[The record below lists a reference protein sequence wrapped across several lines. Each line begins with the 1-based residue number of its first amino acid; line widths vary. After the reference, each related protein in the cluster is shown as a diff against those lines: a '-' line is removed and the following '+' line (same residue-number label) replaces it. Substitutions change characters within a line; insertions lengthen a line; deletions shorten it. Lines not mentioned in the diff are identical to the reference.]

1 MDEDALARR
10 QALAA
15 ARALEVALEV
25 SAAGGGLRLGV
36 ALGRGPRGT
45 MEDRV
50 QLQPLAPPPL
60 PPSPKRTAN
69 RRPTVTGGAADA
81 ADAAALDAAPAAY
94 LAVFDGHNGAAVAHS
109 ASTGLHLYLKRRLLA
124 NSRAHFGAHLA
135 AAEVSREGG
144 GSGGERPGERPA
156 LPLSASGLSEALA
169 GAFCDF
175 DRWLHANARP
185 SSGRYV
191 PPGGAETAL
200 GGVAEGAGLS
210 AGHQS
215 AGVGVADEFEP
226 VEGMEGMERVVHA
239 DVEPL
244 ERLERLETWSRS
256 RRGAHDGASADDA
269 EGAVSPTTTR
279 VREAPTAARER
290 EAALHA
296 LQMQEHLA
304 AEEAATVATH
314 ASHPGAS
321 HPPPLGGG
329 TTALVCVTCQGRLHL
344 ASVGDSRAVLAFR
357 NGGALV
363 TARRLTTD
371 HTPALPSEHDR
382 IIGAGGFVSRG
393 RVAGILAVSRA
404 LGDLELQPYVSPVPE
419 VSVVDLRD
427 EASAV
432 AGAWGSA
439 AAEEPATALAP
450 VLVLATDGVWGC
462 LTDEEA
468 AAIATAHEDPQAAAE
483 ELLDEVSRRGGR
495 DNSSVI
501 VAAWPADW
509 STMRHDGQF

>member
-1 MDEDALARR
+1 
-10 QALAA
+10 
-15 ARALEVALEV
+15 
-25 SAAGGGLRLGV
+25 
-36 ALGRGPRGT
+36 
-45 MEDRV
+45 V

-60 PPSPKRTAN
+60 PPSPKRAVLGAG
-69 RRPTVTGGAADA
+69 RGPTGGGA

-124 NSRAHFGAHLA
+124 NSRAHFA
-135 AAEVSREGG
+135 AAEASRRGLD
-144 GSGGERPGERPA
+144 SDGESPA

-185 SSGRYV
+185 SSGRHP

-200 GGVAEGAGLS
+200 GGAAEGAVLS
-210 AGHQS
+210 AGHES
-215 AGVGVADEFEP
+215 AGVGAADGFEP
-226 VEGMEGMERVVHA
+226 GVHADVEGEHA

-244 ERLERLETWSRS
+244 ERLERLESWSRS
-256 RRGAHDGASADDA
+256 RRGAHDDASAHDDA
-269 EGAVSPTTTR
+269 EGAASPTT
-279 VREAPTAARER
+279 ARAR

-321 HPPPLGGG
+321 HPAHGGG

-357 NGGALV
+357 NAFRNGGGALG

-371 HTPALPSEHDR
+371 HTPALPSELDR
-382 IIGAGGFVSRG
+382 IVGAGGFVSRG

-432 AGAWGSA
+432 AADWGSA
-439 AAEEPATALAP
+439 AADEPPPAP

-462 LTDEEA
+462 LTDDEA

-483 ELLDEVSRRGGR
+483 ELLEEVSRRGGR